1 MDMTRYQDH
10 ILLRL
15 IHSDMLEE
23 VLTNGMYSKNS
34 GHVISGYIN
43 IGDTELIKQRD
54 EYVVKIDPPNGHLG
68 DYIPFYF
75 AGHSPML
82 LNIKTGYR
90 GIKKYPQSDLVFL
103 VCKISDVI
111 EQCPHWC
118 FTDGHA
124 KSSITKFYNDIEDL
138 SLLDWDTI
146 NLQFWNSTEDDYDRM
161 RRKQAEFLVKK
172 HVPLTCI
179 SQIIVINAEQSA
191 KIKEIESRIGIDIPV
206 VIDKQRKYF
215 YP

>member
-1 MDMTRYQDH
+1 M
-10 ILLRL
+10 ILRL
-15 IHSDMLEE
+15 IHSEMLEE

-34 GHVISGYIN
+34 GHEIPGYIN
-43 IGDTELIKQRD
+43 IGDADLIKQRD
-54 EYVVKIDPPNGHLG
+54 EYVVRIDPPNGHLG

-90 GIKKYPQSDLVFL
+90 GIKKYPQSELVFL
-103 VCKISDVI
+103 VCKISDII
-111 EQCPHWC
+111 ENCPHWC

-124 KSSITKFYNDIEDL
+124 KSSITQFHNNIEDL

-146 NLQFWNSTEDDYDRM
+146 NLQFLSSTEDDWDRM

-172 HVPLTCI
+172 HVPVTCI
-179 SQIIVINAEQSA
+179 SQIIVLNSEQEA
-191 KIKEIESRIGIDIPV
+191 KVKEIESRAGIDIPV
-206 VIDKQRKYF
+206 VIDQQRKYF

>member
-1 MDMTRYQDH
+1 MTRYEDH
-10 ILLRL
+10 IILRL
-15 IHSDMLEE
+15 IHSEMLEE

-34 GHVISGYIN
+34 GHEIPGYIN
-43 IGDTELIKQRD
+43 IGDAELIKQRD
-54 EYVVKIDPPNGHLG
+54 EYVVKIDPPSGHLG

-90 GIKKYPQSDLVFL
+90 GIKKYPQSELVFL
-103 VCKISDVI
+103 VCRISDII
-111 EQCPHWC
+111 ENCPHWC

-124 KSSITKFYNDIEDL
+124 KSSITQFHNNIEDL

-146 NLQFWNSTEDDYDRM
+146 NLQFWSSTEDDWDRM

-172 HVPLTCI
+172 HVPVTCI
-179 SQIIVINAEQSA
+179 SQIIVLNSEQEA
-191 KIKEIESRIGIDIPV
+191 KVKEIENRAGIDIPV
-206 VIDKQRKYF
+206 VIDQQRKYF

>member
-1 MDMTRYQDH
+1 M
-10 ILLRL
+10 
-15 IHSDMLEE
+15 
-23 VLTNGMYSKNS
+23 
-34 GHVISGYIN
+34 
-43 IGDTELIKQRD
+43 
-54 EYVVKIDPPNGHLG
+54 
-68 DYIPFYF
+68 
-75 AGHSPML
+75 
-82 LNIKTGYR
+82 
-90 GIKKYPQSDLVFL
+90 VF
-103 VCKISDVI
+103 
-111 EQCPHWC
+111 
-118 FTDGHA
+118 
-124 KSSITKFYNDIEDL
+124 TKFYNDIEDL

-179 SQIIVINAEQSA
+179 SQIIVINPEQSA

>member
-1 MDMTRYQDH
+1 MTRYEDH

-43 IGDTELIKQRD
+43 IGDAELIKQRD

-90 GIKKYPQSDLVFL
+90 GIKKHPQSDLVFL

-172 HVPLTCI
+172 HVP
-179 SQIIVINAEQSA
+179 
-191 KIKEIESRIGIDIPV
+191 
-206 VIDKQRKYF
+206 
-215 YP
+215 

>member
-1 MDMTRYQDH
+1 MTTYKDH

-23 VLTNGMYSKNS
+23 VLTNGMYSKSSSHIIPNY
-34 GHVISGYIN
+34 VN
-43 IGDTELIKQRD
+43 IGDAELIKQRD
-54 EYVVKIDPPNGHLG
+54 GYVVKIDPPNGHLI

-90 GIKKYPQSDLVFL
+90 GIKRYPQSELVYI
-103 VCKISDVI
+103 VCKISDI
-111 EQCPHWC
+111 IDQCPHWC

-124 KSSITKFYNDIEDL
+124 KSSITKFHNDLEDL
-138 SLLDWDTI
+138 SLLDWGVI
-146 NLQFWNSTEDDYDRM
+146 NLQIWRSTEDDWDRM
-161 RRKQAEFLVKK
+161 RRKQAEFLVKR
-172 HVPLTCI
+172 HVPVTCI
-179 SQIIVINAEQSA
+179 SSIIVLDSKQEA
-191 KIKEIESRIGIDIPV
+191 KVMEIESRIGVDIPV
-206 VIDKQRKYF
+206 VIDKERKYF

>member
-1 MDMTRYQDH
+1 MTRYKDH

-34 GHVISGYIN
+34 GHEIPGYIN
-43 IGDTELIKQRD
+43 IGDAELIKQRD

-90 GIKKYPQSDLVFL
+90 GIKKYPQSELVYL
-103 VCKISDVI
+103 VCRISDII

-124 KSSITKFYNDIEDL
+124 KSSITKFHNKVEDL
-138 SLLDWDTI
+138 SLLDWATI
-146 NLQFWNSTEDDYDRM
+146 NLQIWRSTEDDWDKM

-172 HVPLTCI
+172 HVPVTCI
-179 SQIIVINAEQSA
+179 SQIIVINSEQEA
-191 KIKEIESRIGIDIPV
+191 KVKEIENRIGIDIPV

>member
-1 MDMTRYQDH
+1 MTRYEDH
-10 ILLRL
+10 MILRL
-15 IHSDMLEE
+15 IHSEMLEE

-34 GHVISGYIN
+34 GHEIPGYIN
-43 IGDTELIKQRD
+43 IGDAELIKQRD

-90 GIKKYPQSDLVFL
+90 GIKKYPQSELVFL
-103 VCKISDVI
+103 VCKISDII
-111 EQCPHWC
+111 ENCPHWC

-124 KSSITKFYNDIEDL
+124 KSSITQFHNNLEDL

-146 NLQFWNSTEDDYDRM
+146 NLQFWSSTEDDWDRM

-172 HVPLTCI
+172 HVPVTCI
-179 SQIIVINAEQSA
+179 SQIIVLNSEQEA
-191 KIKEIESRIGIDIPV
+191 KVKEIESRAGIDIPV
-206 VIDKQRKYF
+206 VIDQQRKYF

>member
-1 MDMTRYQDH
+1 
-10 ILLRL
+10 
-15 IHSDMLEE
+15 
-23 VLTNGMYSKNS
+23 MYSKNS
-34 GHVISGYIN
+34 GHEIPGYIN
-43 IGDTELIKQRD
+43 IGDAELIKQRD

-90 GIKKYPQSDLVFL
+90 GIKKYPQSELVYL
-103 VCKISDVI
+103 VCRISDII

-124 KSSITKFYNDIEDL
+124 KSSITKFHNKVEDL
-138 SLLDWDTI
+138 SLLDWATI
-146 NLQFWNSTEDDYDRM
+146 NLQIWRSTEDDWDKM

-172 HVPLTCI
+172 HVPVTCI
-179 SQIIVINAEQSA
+179 SQIIVINSEQEA
-191 KIKEIESRIGIDIPV
+191 KVKEIENRIGIDIPV

>member
-1 MDMTRYQDH
+1 MTRYEDH
-10 ILLRL
+10 IILRL
-15 IHSDMLEE
+15 IHSEMLEE

-34 GHVISGYIN
+34 GHEIPGYIN
-43 IGDTELIKQRD
+43 IGDADLIKQRD
-54 EYVVKIDPPNGHLG
+54 EYVVRIDPPNGHLG

-90 GIKKYPQSDLVFL
+90 GIKKYPQSELVFL
-103 VCKISDVI
+103 VCKISDII
-111 EQCPHWC
+111 ENCPHWC

-124 KSSITKFYNDIEDL
+124 KSSITQFHNNIEDL

-146 NLQFWNSTEDDYDRM
+146 NLQFWSSTEDDWDRM

-172 HVPLTCI
+172 HVPVTCI
-179 SQIIVINAEQSA
+179 SQIIVLNSEQEA
-191 KIKEIESRIGIDIPV
+191 KVKEIESRAGIGIPV
-206 VIDKQRKYF
+206 VIDQQRKYF

>member
-1 MDMTRYQDH
+1 MKRDKSH

-15 IHSDMLEE
+15 IHFEMLDE
-23 VLTNGMYSKNS
+23 VLSNGMYSKNS
-34 GHVISGYIN
+34 GHEIPCYIN
-43 IGDTELIKQRD
+43 IGDAELIKQRD

-90 GIKKYPQSDLVFL
+90 GIKKYPQSELAFL
-103 VCKISDVI
+103 VCKISDI
-111 EQCPHWC
+111 INNCPHWC

-124 KSSITKFYNDIEDL
+124 KSSITKFYNNIEDL

-146 NLQFWNSTEDDYDRM
+146 NLQFWSSNEEDWDRM

-172 HVPLTCI
+172 HVPVACI
-179 SQIIVINAEQSA
+179 SQIIVLNSEQEA
-191 KIKEIESRIGIDIPV
+191 KVKEIERRLGIDIPV
-206 VIDKQRKYF
+206 VIDIQRKYF

>member
-1 MDMTRYQDH
+1 MTRYEDH
-10 ILLRL
+10 MILRL
-15 IHSDMLEE
+15 IHSEMLEE

-34 GHVISGYIN
+34 GHEIPGYIN
-43 IGDTELIKQRD
+43 IGDADLIKQRD
-54 EYVVKIDPPNGHLG
+54 EYVVRIDPPNGHLG

-90 GIKKYPQSDLVFL
+90 GIKKYPQSELVFL
-103 VCKISDVI
+103 VCKISDII
-111 EQCPHWC
+111 ENCPHWC

-124 KSSITKFYNDIEDL
+124 KSSITQFHNNIEDL

-146 NLQFWNSTEDDYDRM
+146 NLQFWSSTEDDWDRM

-172 HVPLTCI
+172 HVPVTCI
-179 SQIIVINAEQSA
+179 SQIIVLNSEQEA
-191 KIKEIESRIGIDIPV
+191 KVKEIESRAGIDIPV
-206 VIDKQRKYF
+206 VIDQQRKYF

>member
-1 MDMTRYQDH
+1 MTRYEDH

-43 IGDTELIKQRD
+43 IGDAELIKQRD

-90 GIKKYPQSDLVFL
+90 GIKKHPQSDLVFL

-179 SQIIVINAEQSA
+179 SQIIVINAEQTA

>member
-1 MDMTRYQDH
+1 
-10 ILLRL
+10 
-15 IHSDMLEE
+15 MLEE
-23 VLTNGMYSKNS
+23 VLANGMYSKNS
-34 GHVISGYIN
+34 GHEIPGYIN
-43 IGDTELIKQRD
+43 IGDAELIKQRD

-90 GIKKYPQSDLVFL
+90 GIKKYPQSELVYL
-103 VCKISDVI
+103 VCRISDII

-124 KSSITKFYNDIEDL
+124 KSSITKFHNKVEDL
-138 SLLDWDTI
+138 SLLDWATI
-146 NLQFWNSTEDDYDRM
+146 NLQIWRSTEDDWDKM

-172 HVPLTCI
+172 HVPVTCI
-179 SQIIVINAEQSA
+179 SQIIVINSEQEA
-191 KIKEIESRIGIDIPV
+191 KVKEIENRIGIDIPV
-206 VIDKQRKYF
+206 VIDKQCKYF

>member
-1 MDMTRYQDH
+1 MTRYQDH

-43 IGDTELIKQRD
+43 IGDAELIKQRD

-90 GIKKYPQSDLVFL
+90 GIKKHPQSDLVFL

>member
-1 MDMTRYQDH
+1 
-10 ILLRL
+10 
-15 IHSDMLEE
+15 
-23 VLTNGMYSKNS
+23 MYSKNS
-34 GHVISGYIN
+34 GHEIPGYIN
-43 IGDTELIKQRD
+43 TGDAELIKQRD

-90 GIKKYPQSDLVFL
+90 GIKKYPQSELVYL
-103 VCKISDVI
+103 VCRISDII

-124 KSSITKFYNDIEDL
+124 KSSITKFHNKVEDL
-138 SLLDWDTI
+138 SLLDWATI
-146 NLQFWNSTEDDYDRM
+146 NLQIWRSTEDDWDKM

-172 HVPLTCI
+172 HVPVTCI
-179 SQIIVINAEQSA
+179 SQIIVINSEQEA
-191 KIKEIESRIGIDIPV
+191 KVKEIENRIGIDIPV

>member
-1 MDMTRYQDH
+1 MTRYEDH
-10 ILLRL
+10 MILRL
-15 IHSDMLEE
+15 IHSEMLEE

-34 GHVISGYIN
+34 GHEIPGYIN
-43 IGDTELIKQRD
+43 IGDADLIKQRD
-54 EYVVKIDPPNGHLG
+54 EYVVRIDPPNGHLG

-90 GIKKYPQSDLVFL
+90 GIKKYPQSELVFL
-103 VCKISDVI
+103 VCKISDII
-111 EQCPHWC
+111 ENCPHWC

-124 KSSITKFYNDIEDL
+124 KSSITQFHNNLEDL

-146 NLQFWNSTEDDYDRM
+146 NLQFWSSTEDDWDRM

-172 HVPLTCI
+172 HVPVTCI
-179 SQIIVINAEQSA
+179 SQIIVLNSEQEA
-191 KIKEIESRIGIDIPV
+191 KVKEIESRAGIDIPV
-206 VIDKQRKYF
+206 VIDQQRKYF